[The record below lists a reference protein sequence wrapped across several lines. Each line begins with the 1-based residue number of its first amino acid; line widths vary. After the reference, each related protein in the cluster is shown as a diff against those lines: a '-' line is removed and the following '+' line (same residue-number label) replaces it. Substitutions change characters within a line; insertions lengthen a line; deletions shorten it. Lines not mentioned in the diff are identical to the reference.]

1 MLYALSILLQFQR
14 GEKKKHTLNR
24 NKEEAIQIGKEQA
37 EKELQIQLGP
47 KAKILSEKILH
58 EIMEH
63 DKVILTLYISVE
75 EDIAQARSITQKSK
89 EKE

>member
-1 MLYALSILLQFQR
+1 
-14 GEKKKHTLNR
+14 
-24 NKEEAIQIGKEQA
+24 
-37 EKELQIQLGP
+37 
-47 KAKILSEKILH
+47 
-58 EIMEH
+58 MEH